1 MKAVALAL
9 REVPELNGVWRDRAF
24 RPSESVHLGMAIAL
38 RGGGLVAPAIHDA
51 DRKGLDQLMADLRD
65 LVTRVR
71 SGRLRSSEL
80 ADPTVTLTSLGEQ
93 DVEQGFGVIYPPQV
107 AVIGLGNVTERP
119 WAENG
124 SASACKVITA
134 TLAADHRV
142 SDGHR
147 GARYLAALGRL
158 LAEPEKLR

>member
-1 MKAVALAL
+1 MTVEAGK
-9 REVPELNGVWRDRAF
+9 
-24 RPSESVHLGMAIAL
+24 HAI
-38 RGGGLVAPAIHDA
+38 PATI
-51 DRKGLDQLMADLRD
+51 RKEAC
-65 LVTRVR
+65 
-71 SGRLRSSEL
+71 SSAISPNL
-80 ADPTVTLTSLGEQ
+80 ADCEREYREFRWETATLTSLGEQ
-93 DVEQGFGVIYPPQV
+93 DMEQGFGVIYPPQV

-147 GARYLAALGRL
+147 GARYLATLGRL